1 MDFIIDGL
9 PVYVA
14 DDDFLEYLAEEGYL
28 GSITDEE
35 IYIEWDTWAKENV
48 IPWESKSQMRRVT
61 KMLEDGCCS

>member
-35 IYIEWDTWAKENV
+35 IYIEWDTWVKENV
-48 IPWESKSQMRRVT
+48 LPWESKS
-61 KMLEDGCCS
+61 